1 MFRRLSINIKI
12 MGIFCISL
20 ILLMLLMSF
29 TNYRSVKQQK
39 ALRSD
44 TSRFG
49 NTIALNSILKN
60 RDKALEKVI
69 MNMLNN
75 DELLEYAQDP
85 GNANAKMVL
94 EGMFISLE
102 EENNCSRFIVYD
114 ADLKTILQKNSEG
127 LPARP
132 QKLPGYLHTLFKNTA
147 KDFSTVYYFRG
158 NEASGNP
165 FPVEYCGATVITDDD
180 DNPVGYVE
188 MAMPPSTWLNGVSE
202 LTLRQGG
209 VYNIANQQF
218 SYSVDKA
225 LYAKIAQSLGGRA
238 VTDGARIH
246 RIDKRYFHSE
256 IMPVKDPSGKIVSQI
271 WLTQENTDQVVA
283 ERKNLLVGIGTFVVL
298 CFLSIMATIF
308 IVRKNVVKPINRT
321 IEGLTRSTDQMQ
333 GVTGQLSLSSQS
345 LAEGSSEQA
354 ASIEETSSSLEE
366 MSAMTMQN
374 ADHAK
379 EADTLMQASNQ
390 VVQRANDSM
399 SELTT
404 AMDQIFKASE
414 ETSKIIKTID
424 EIAFQTNLLALNA
437 AVEAARAGDAGAGF
451 AVVADEVRNLA
462 IRSADAAKQTATL
475 IEDTVNKANEGT
487 ELVTKTNDAF
497 AEVSTST
504 AKVGDL
510 VSEIAAASNE
520 QSEGIGQINK
530 AVTEMDKVIQQ
541 NAAGA
546 EESASATEELKA
558 QSEQMKAFVDLLVSV
573 VKGEKQGAR
582 HSNKTELESD
592 LKREPQVPQ
601 LPHVVEAH
609 PAHKEVFKMDT

>member
-12 MGIFCISL
+12 IGIFCVSL

-39 ALRSD
+39 ALRND

-75 DELLEYAQDP
+75 DELLEYALDP
-85 GNANAKMVL
+85 TNANAKMVL

-102 EENNCSRFIVYD
+102 QENNCSRFIVYN
-114 ADLKTILQKNSEG
+114 ADLNIILQKNTEG
-127 LPARP
+127 LFPRP
-132 QKLPGYLHTLFKNTA
+132 QRLPDYLQKLFTTTA
-147 KDFSTVYYFRG
+147 KDFSMVYYFRG
-158 NEASGNP
+158 DEALGKL

-180 DNPVGYVE
+180 DNPVGYIE
-188 MAMPPSTWLNGVSE
+188 MAMPPATWLNSVSE

-209 VYNIANQQF
+209 LYNIANRQF
-218 SYSVDKA
+218 SYAVDKA
-225 LYAKIAQSLGGRA
+225 LYADLSKKLGDGIA
-238 VTDGARIH
+238 TDGSRTNRIG
-246 RIDKRYFHSE
+246 KQYFHSE
-256 IMPVKDPSGKIVSQI
+256 IMPVRDPSGKTVSQL

-283 ERKNLLVGIGTFVVL
+283 ERKNLFVGIATFVAL
-298 CFLSIMATIF
+298 CCLSILATIF
-308 IVRKNVVKPINRT
+308 IVRKNIVKPINRT

-345 LAEGSSEQA
+345 LADGSSAQA

-379 EADTLMQASNQ
+379 QADTLMQASNQ
-390 VVQRANDSM
+390 VVQRANNSM
-399 SELTT
+399 SELTI
-404 AMDQIFKASE
+404 AMDQIFQASE

-437 AVEAARAGDAGAGF
+437 AVEAARAGEAGAGF

-475 IEDTVNKANEGT
+475 IEDTVKKANDGT

-497 AEVSTST
+497 AEVATST
-504 AKVGDL
+504 TKVGDL

-573 VKGEKQGAR
+573 VQGEKSGVYQSHAIEGNTGSEA
-582 HSNKTELESD
+582 D
-592 LKREPQVPQ
+592 I
-601 LPHVVEAH
+601 LPHRKLFIEDSRA
-609 PAHKEVFKMDT
+609 KIEVLGVDQ

>member
-12 MGIFCISL
+12 IGIFCISL

-39 ALRSD
+39 ALRND

-85 GNANAKMVL
+85 SNANAKMVL

-102 EENNCSRFIVYD
+102 QENNCSRFIVYN
-114 ADLKTILQKNSEG
+114 ADLNTILQKNTEG
-127 LPARP
+127 LPPRP
-132 QKLPGYLHTLFKNTA
+132 QKLPGYLQTLFKNTA

-158 NEASGNP
+158 DEALGKP

-188 MAMPPSTWLNGVSE
+188 MAMPPSTWLKGVSE

-209 VYNIANQQF
+209 LFNIANQQF
-218 SYSVDKA
+218 SYSIDKA
-225 LYAKIAQSLGGRA
+225 LYADISKGLGDGMA
-238 VTDGARIH
+238 ADGARIN
-246 RIDKRYFHSE
+246 RIGKRYFHSE
-256 IMPVKDPSGKIVSQI
+256 IMPVKDPSGKIVSQL
-271 WLTQENTDQVVA
+271 WLTQENTDQIVA
-283 ERKNLLVGIGTFVVL
+283 ERKNLLVSIGTFVVL
-298 CFLSIMATIF
+298 CCLSIMATIF

-333 GVTGQLSLSSQS
+333 GVSGQLSLSSQS
-345 LAEGSSEQA
+345 LADGSSEQA

-366 MSAMTMQN
+366 MSAMTIQN

-404 AMDQIFKASE
+404 AMDQIFQASE

-487 ELVTKTNDAF
+487 DLVTKTNEAF

-546 EESASATEELKA
+546 EESASATEELKS

-573 VKGEKQGAR
+573 VQGEKQGAR
-582 HSNKTELESD
+582 PLNIKETKS
-592 LKREPQVPQ
+592 VPERPSHVLQ
-601 LPHVVEAH
+601 LPHMDDDH
-609 PAHKEVFKMDT
+609 PDHAKGIKMDT